1 MSPEEKAF
9 SDALEV
15 YEKLLNSETQAIVA
29 VDLDKLEAILKSKD
43 EALRSVLES
52 RDALDDD
59 PRENSTFSKILD
71 CIIDIQGRNA
81 QTLENLLKELEVGK
95 KGEFMLQEILREVNT
110 LSSKSNNTLISR
122 IAVDFK
128 NELEKMREQL
138 LNLE

>member
-81 QTLENLLKELEVGK
+81 QTLENLLKEQTK
-95 KGEFMLQEILREVNT
+95 KKEDLTSITKEIQIT
-110 LSSKSNNTLISR
+110 PTKIH
-122 IAVDFK
+122 
-128 NELEKMREQL
+128 
-138 LNLE
+138 

>member
-81 QTLENLLKELEVGK
+81 QTLENLLKEQTKKKEETTEGANRLRKVREAYSSHLGAEGK
-95 KGEFMLQEILREVNT
+95 RLKV
-110 LSSKSNNTLISR
+110 
-122 IAVDFK
+122 
-128 NELEKMREQL
+128 
-138 LNLE
+138 

>member
-81 QTLENLLKELEVGK
+81 QTLENLLKEQTKKKEETTDGANRLRRVREAYSSHLGAEGK
-95 KGEFMLQEILREVNT
+95 RLKV
-110 LSSKSNNTLISR
+110 
-122 IAVDFK
+122 
-128 NELEKMREQL
+128 
-138 LNLE
+138 

>member
-81 QTLENLLKELEVGK
+81 QTLENLLKEQTK
-95 KGEFMLQEILREVNT
+95 
-110 LSSKSNNTLISR
+110 
-122 IAVDFK
+122 K
-128 NELEKMREQL
+128 NEETTEGANRLRKVREAYSSHL
-138 LNLE
+138 GAEGKRLKV